1 LVDQDDVP
9 LAKSFIS
16 QRKTELPRP
25 TASRA
30 MPQPL
35 MPPPIMARSYT
46 LSTETLPRRPPL
58 HFGDFAFG
66 LELITNKNES
76 KMKEEELATDR
87 TG

>member
-1 LVDQDDVP
+1 
-9 LAKSFIS
+9 
-16 QRKTELPRP
+16 
-25 TASRA
+25 

-35 MPPPIMARSYT
+35 MPPPIMARSNT

-76 KMKEEELATDR
+76 KTKVRNWLGSGWRAEPMA
-87 TG
+87 